1 MFKEA
6 LSYIHILAEHMCE
19 FNPNIEWEEVL
30 MKAKDKTDEQML
42 NNVIRPKLWVDKS
55 HGEDLDDRPN
65 MHYFMHFTKL
75 FKKYNKVDRLYI
87 VVGEPFDD
95 CPEEFVHLLEKKQ
108 NVLERFMKIRMIK
121 TEEKQTHDTY
131 VLPLWYGVH
140 KEDIKGKIIKD
151 NELYTFVISNPVV
164 NQCLLACKLL
174 QLGVDVENIVPLV
187 KKFYFL

>member
-6 LSYIHILAEHMCE
+6 LSYIHILADKMKD
-19 FNPNIEWEEVL
+19 FNENIDWEEVL
-30 MKAKDKTDEQML
+30 TKASTKTDEQML
-42 NNVIRPKLWVDKS
+42 NDVIRPKLWIDKS
-55 HGEDLDDRPN
+55 HGEDLDDRLN
-65 MHYFMHFTKL
+65 MHYFMYFTKL
-75 FKKYNKVDRLYI
+75 FKKYNKVDRVYV

-95 CPEEFVHLLEKKQ
+95 CPEEFTHLLEKKQ

-121 TEEKQTHDTY
+121 PEEKQTRDTY

-140 KEDIKGKIIKD
+140 NEDIKGKVIRD
-151 NELYTFVISNPVV
+151 NELYTLTLSNPVV

-174 QLGVDVENIVPLV
+174 QLGVNVEDILPVV